1 MPGVQSGGPRLKAMN
16 QEVNTQ
22 IEALFQRCPAL
33 CGFSVRG
40 EHEVPDSCARS
51 ADGSDLFVTD
61 IGISPRLSPAQ
72 YSEIFQEI
80 FSTLADL
87 IAEQP
92 GVGEELRGRTFAR
105 TLH

>member
-1 MPGVQSGGPRLKAMN
+1 MN
-16 QEVNTQ
+16 KELSAQ
-22 IEALFQRCPAL
+22 IDALFERCPAL

-40 EHEVPDSCARS
+40 ENEVPDSCQRS
-51 ADGSDLFVTD
+51 EDGTDLFVTD
-61 IGISPRLSPAQ
+61 IGISPRLSAAQ

-80 FSTLADL
+80 FCTLADL

-92 GVGEELRGRTFAR
+92 GAGEQLRGRTFAR